1 MNAVCACFHCGL
13 PVIEPGR
20 HRAVILGEA
29 RELCCAGCEAVAAT
43 IVAAGLDRYYATR
56 EAPSAVVPPRRELL
70 PPPAAYDDPSVQAQ
84 FVAEIPGGA
93 REAIL
98 ILDRIRCAACLW
110 LNERY
115 LRSLPG
121 ILRVDIN
128 YSTRRATVAWAPE
141 RIALSGILEAIRSIG
156 YEAWPFDPERQRA
169 LDQHARRDALWRLFV
184 AGFGAMQVMMY
195 AAPAYLDSDGTLGA
209 DSAALMRWASLVLTL
224 PVLLFSCQPFFISAW
239 RELRARRVGLD
250 APISIGVLTGFA
262 ASAWAT
268 LGGAGEVYFD
278 SITMLVFLLLGAR
291 YVELAVRQRVARA
304 LEPLLAWRPQFAM
317 RLPLPGVAGAPER
330 VPAHALRVGDRV
342 LVPAGESVPADGEV
356 LEGEGAADES
366 LMTGEARAVVKCPG
380 AILIGGTVNL
390 DQALV
395 MRVTGV
401 GADTRVAAIARLV
414 ERAAAGK
421 PPLADAADRIA
432 AKLTAVVLGAAVIA
446 ACVWWMIEPGRAL
459 WVAIAVLMVTCPCA
473 LALAT
478 PIAMTAATARMAHC
492 GAILTRGGALQ
503 AIDGLTDIVLD
514 KTGTLTE
521 GRLRLN
527 GVERLGTASVRECE
541 ALAAAIES
549 GNRHPIARALLE
561 SAARPASA
569 DVAVHATHHF
579 PGFGVEAY
587 DDRGRRVRL
596 GSARFV
602 SEIAGTVNGTAAQR
616 AGHGGSSAFLAR
628 DGEWLAHFR
637 FEDQPRAG
645 AGALVA
651 RLKARGLALHLLSG
665 DDAET
670 VREQADLHA
679 IATWRAGA
687 SPQDKFAYTE
697 ALRRGGKKVAMV
709 GDGVNDAPVLAA
721 ADVSVAM
728 GDGAALA
735 QQQADV
741 VLLGGRLEVL
751 DAVLDCGRSTM
762 RVVRQNLAWAIA
774 YNALALP
781 LAATG
786 WIGPWEAALGMAAS
800 SVLVVL
806 NAARLMPRPG
816 NAAKS
821 NSDRAWKASTYS
833 YR

>member
-1 MNAVCACFHCGL
+1 MNAVFACFHCGL
-13 PVIEPGR
+13 AVVEPGR

-29 RELCCAGCEAVAAT
+29 RELCCAGCEAVAGT
-43 IVAAGLDRYYATR
+43 IVAAGLERYYATR
-56 EAPSAVVPPRRELL
+56 EAPSAVLPPRRELL
-70 PPPAAYDDPSVQAQ
+70 PPPAVYDDASVQSQ

-98 ILDRIRCAACLW
+98 ILDRVRCAACLW

-169 LDQHARRDALWRLFV
+169 LDQNARRDALWRLFV

-195 AAPAYLDSDGTLGA
+195 AAPAYLDSDGTLA
-209 DSAALMRWASLVLTL
+209 DSAALMRWASLVLSL
-224 PVLLFSCQPFFISAW
+224 PVMMFSCQPFFVSAW
-239 RELRARRVGLD
+239 RDLRARRVGLD

-268 LGGAGEVYFD
+268 LSGAGDVYFD

-291 YVELAVRQRVARA
+291 YVELAVRQRAARA

-317 RLPLPGVAGAPER
+317 RLPLPGVAGVPER

-366 LMTGEARAVVKCPG
+366 LMTGEARAVAKRPG
-380 AILIGGTVNL
+380 AILIGGSVNL
-390 DQALV
+390 DQGLV
-395 MRVTGV
+395 MQVTGV
-401 GADTRVAAIARLV
+401 GADTRAAAIARLV

-503 AIDGLTDIVLD
+503 AIDGLSDIVLD

-521 GRLRLN
+521 GRLRLD
-527 GVERLGTASVRECE
+527 GVELLGTASARECG
-541 ALAAAIES
+541 ALATALES

-561 SAARPASA
+561 SAARPACA
-569 DVAVHATHHF
+569 DAAMHATRHF
-579 PGFGVEAY
+579 PGFGVEAH
-587 DDRGRRVRL
+587 DDCGRRLRL

-602 SEIAGTVNGTAAQR
+602 GEIAGTLNGAAAQSS
-616 AGHGGSSAFLAR
+616 GYGGSSAFLAR

-645 AGALVA
+645 AAALVA
-651 RLKARGLALHLLSG
+651 RLKARGLALHLVSG
-665 DDAET
+665 DEPAP
-670 VREQADLHA
+670 VREQAGLHA
-679 IATWRAGA
+679 IANWRAHA
-687 SPQDKFAYTE
+687 SPQDKFAYVE
-697 ALRRGGKKVAMV
+697 ALRRGGRKVAVV

-735 QQQADV
+735 QQQSDV

-762 RVVRQNLAWAIA
+762 RVVRQNLTWAIA

-781 LAATG
+781 LAAIG

-821 NSDRAWKASTYS
+821 IYDRAWKASTYS

>member
-13 PVIEPGR
+13 PVVEPGR

-29 RELCCAGCEAVAAT
+29 RELCCAGCEAVAGT
-43 IVAAGLDRYYATR
+43 IIAAGLDRYYATR
-56 EAPSAVVPPRRELL
+56 EAPSAVPPQRRELL
-70 PPPAAYDDPSVQAQ
+70 PPSAAYDDPSVQAK
-84 FVAEIPGGA
+84 FVAEISGGA

-121 ILRVDIN
+121 VLRVDIN

-141 RIALSGILEAIRSIG
+141 RIRLSGILEAIRSIG

-169 LDQHARRDALWRLFV
+169 LDQDARRDALWRLFV

-195 AAPAYLDSDGTLGA
+195 AAPAYLDGDGTLGA

-224 PVLLFSCQPFFISAW
+224 PVLLLSCQPFFISAW
-239 RELRARRVGLD
+239 RELRAHRVGLD
-250 APISIGVLTGFA
+250 APISIGVLAGFA

-268 LGGAGEVYFD
+268 LSGSGDVYFD

-291 YVELAVRQRVARA
+291 YVELTVRQRAARA

-317 RLPLPGVAGAPER
+317 RLPSPEVPGVPER

-342 LVPAGESVPADGEV
+342 LVAAGESVPADGEV

-366 LMTGEARAVVKCPG
+366 LMTGEARAVAKCRG
-380 AILIGGTVNL
+380 AILIGGTVIL
-390 DQALV
+390 DQPLV

-401 GADTRVAAIARLV
+401 GADTRAAAIARLV
-414 ERAAAGK
+414 ERASAGK
-421 PPLADAADRIA
+421 IPLACAADRIA
-432 AKLTAVVLGAAVIA
+432 AKLTGVVLGVALVA
-446 ACVWWMIEPGRAL
+446 ACAWWMVEPGRAL
-459 WVAIAVLMVTCPCA
+459 WVAVAVLMVTCPCA

-478 PIAMTAATARMAHC
+478 PIAMTAATARLAHC
-492 GAILTRGGALQ
+492 GAILTRGAALQ
-503 AIDGLTDIVLD
+503 GIDGLTDIVLD

-521 GRLRLN
+521 GRLRLD
-527 GVERLGTASVRECE
+527 GVELLGKSSARECE
-541 ALAAAIES
+541 ALAAALES
-549 GNRHPIARALLE
+549 GSRHPIARAILDC
-561 SAARPASA
+561 AVNPAFA
-569 DVAVHATHHF
+569 GATVNATRHF
-579 PGFGVEAY
+579 PGFGVEAR
-587 DDRGRRVRL
+587 DECGRRLRL

-602 SEIAGTVNGTAAQR
+602 SEIAGAVNAAAAQP
-616 AGHGGSSAFLAR
+616 AGHGRSSAFLAR
-628 DGEWLAHFR
+628 EGEWLAQLR
-637 FEDQPRAG
+637 FEDRPRAG
-645 AGALVA
+645 ACALVA
-651 RLKARGLALHLLSG
+651 RLQARGLEVHLLSG
-665 DDAET
+665 DEPGLVRRQAE
-670 VREQADLHA
+670 LHA
-679 IATWRAGA
+679 IATWRGGA
-687 SPQDKFAYTE
+687 SPQDKFAYVE
-697 ALRRGGKKVAMV
+697 ALRRGGRKVAMV

-721 ADVSVAM
+721 ADVSIAM

-741 VLLGGRLEVL
+741 VLLEGRLEAL
-751 DAVLDCGRSTM
+751 DAVLECGRRTT
-762 RVVRQNLAWAIA
+762 RVVRQNLAWATG

-781 LAATG
+781 LAACG

-816 NAAKS
+816 DALKPVF
-821 NSDRAWKASTYS
+821 DRTWKASTYS